1 MDCRGL
7 MSSDILTGMLLIG
20 IGALFIIGGLPLA
33 RGNVSR
39 SPFIGFRAGSS
50 ARDERIWYPV
60 NTMMGIWL
68 IWAGALAAIIGLLL
82 LVLHNNEEAQRL
94 VLGIGVPA
102 FVVCLVLG
110 IYRGWRLASA
120 IDAQIHRQE
129 LEQSSAPDD
138 DHASES

>member
-1 MDCRGL
+1 
-7 MSSDILTGMLLIG
+7 MSSDILTGLLLIG
-20 IGALFIIGGLPLA
+20 IGTLFIIGGLPLA

-39 SPFIGFRAGSS
+39 NPFIGFRTHTT
-50 ARDERIWYPV
+50 RQDDRIWYPV

-68 IWAGALAAIIGLLL
+68 IWAGTLAAIIGFLL
-82 LVLHNNEEAQRL
+82 LVLHNHDAAQRL
-94 VLGIGVPA
+94 VLGIGVLA

-129 LEQSSAPDD
+129 LEQSGAPNGDQP
-138 DHASES
+138 SES